1 MIKNYFKTALRNF
14 RRHKLFTFINVI
26 GLSIGISAA
35 LVIYLIVHFDLT
47 FDKFEQDSGRIYR
60 ISSSFVFQG
69 DKSYN
74 PGVATPLTQTIDQVP
89 GVEYSVPIWSLGPDV
104 SVPQQNGAPAKFKS
118 EQWVTLAGSN
128 YFKMIDYKW
137 LAGSDKTA
145 LTEPN
150 KVVLTSTQA
159 DKYFPGLSYQQMLG
173 RTITYDTLQV
183 TVTGIVETLKHNSD
197 FGFTDIISYS
207 TGLSKANKALNSD
220 MQLDQWGSTN
230 SSSQLFIKVAKNGSA
245 AAVDKQINQ
254 LLAKN
259 RKSDLS
265 GSKAFFNLI
274 PLGELHFNQDYGL
287 FNGSDRTANKKTL
300 YSLLGIAGF
309 LLLLGCIN
317 FVNLTTAQASQRAK
331 EIGIRKT
338 MGSSRSQ
345 LISQFLSE
353 TFLITLIAVIISL
366 ALAPF
371 ILKLFSDFIPKQL
384 QFQIDFSIILFLI
397 GLTIVVSFASGF
409 YPALLL
415 SGYKPISV
423 LKNQVSNAASQT
435 RNAWLRKTLTVVQ
448 FGIALF
454 FIMGTIGVSKQ
465 VYYALHKDMG
475 FKKDAI
481 VIVNTPYK
489 NRTADKL
496 AVFRHQLEAIPQV
509 QMVSQGASSPANNG
523 FYSSYFTYKTGG
535 KEIKTEAQMKYS
547 DDNYM
552 KLYQLRMAA
561 GRPIKL
567 TDTSKAL
574 VINEAYMKVLGFTNP
589 TKALGNYVEFN
600 KKQMEIVGVVHDFY
614 AHSIRVAVAP
624 MVILAG
630 GKPNQLGTFH
640 IALKPETPGGHE
652 WKAATTAMEQ
662 AFKKDYP
669 EEDFSF
675 NFFDD
680 SIKKFYD
687 TEQHIA
693 TLLTWATALSIIISC
708 LGLSGLA
715 LYTTNLRT
723 KEIGVRK
730 VLGASVTQ
738 IIALLSKEMVWLIV
752 LALVIVTPIAYWSMH
767 KWMEGYV
774 DKTAVSWWIFALSGV
789 GMLLAALITSSFQT
803 MRAATVNPV
812 KSLRSE

>member
-1 MIKNYFKTALRNF
+1 MIRNYFKTVLRNF

-47 FDKFEQDSGRIYR
+47 FDKFEKDSDRIYR

-69 DKSYN
+69 DKGYN
-74 PGVATPLTQTIDQVP
+74 PGVTTALTQSIDQVP

-104 SVPQQNGAPAKFKS
+104 YIPQKDGAPTKFKS

-128 YFKMIDYKW
+128 YFKMIDYQW
-137 LAGSDKTA
+137 LAGSVNTA
-145 LTEPN
+145 LAEPN
-150 KVVLTSTQA
+150 KVVLTSKQA
-159 DKYFPGLSYQQMLG
+159 DKYFPGLTYQQMMG
-173 RTITYDTLQV
+173 KTITYDTLKV
-183 TVTGIVETLKHNSD
+183 TVTGIVASLKQNSD

-245 AAVDKQINQ
+245 ATIDKQVNQ

-265 GSKAFFNLI
+265 GSKSFFNLI
-274 PLGELHFNQDYGL
+274 PLGDLHFNQDYGL
-287 FNGSDRTANKKTL
+287 FNGTDRVANKKTL
-300 YSLLGIAGF
+300 YYLLGIAGF

-317 FVNLTTAQASQRAK
+317 FINLTTAQASQRAK

-338 MGSSRSQ
+338 MGSSRAQ

-353 TFLITLIAVIISL
+353 TFIITIIAVIISL
-366 ALAPF
+366 ALAPL
-371 ILKLFSDFIPKQL
+371 ILKLFSDFIPKDL
-384 QFQIDFSIILFLI
+384 HFQVDVTMILFLI
-397 GLTIVVSFASGF
+397 GLIIIVSFASGF

-415 SGYKPISV
+415 SGYKPVSV
-423 LKNQVSNAASQT
+423 LKNQVSNAAGQT
-435 RNAWLRKTLTVVQ
+435 RNAWLRKSLTVTQ
-448 FGIALF
+448 FVIALF
-454 FIMGTIGVSKQ
+454 FIMGTIMVSKQ

-489 NRTADKL
+489 NRTSDNL

-535 KEIKTEAQMKYS
+535 KEIKTDVQMKYG

-552 KLYQLRMAA
+552 KLYQLRIAA
-561 GRPIKL
+561 GRAIKL

-574 VINEAYMKVLGFTNP
+574 VINEAYLKVLGFTNP
-589 TKALGNYVEFN
+589 TKALGKYVEFN

-662 AFKKDYP
+662 LFKKDYP

-687 TEQHIA
+687 AEQHIA

-730 VLGASVTQ
+730 VLGASVAQ
-738 IIALLSKEMVWLIV
+738 IIALLSKEMVWLIA

-774 DKTAVSWWIFALSGV
+774 DKTPISWWIFALSGV